1 MSSET
6 EAEEKAEH
14 YLKLNNK
21 YLYEAEEIRCKTE
34 NGT

>member
-1 MSSET
+1 MSMSSER

-21 YLYEAEEIRCKTE
+21 YLDEAE
-34 NGT
+34 